1 MIARPRALSLRDK
14 MFASQ
19 EAASPDTMSGV
30 PSNLGWPCEARGLSF
45 PGPWERHYF
54 PTPVSLARGRAV
66 LIGDWSAAISSPW
79 KTSIPEGRLLGTQ
92 EVSGTLFGGSLK
104 FTRRPRPLPPRGYA
118 RGKDGLQQRQSLD
131 SRRHRA
137 VRGWTGA
144 VRSRELLPSASRSC
158 HLPGTDF

>member
-45 PGPWERHYF
+45 PGPWKGTISLLQSVSRVGRFDWRLECSNFFPMENFYPTGEAPWDSGSKRHTPCRESEIYQT
-54 PTPVSLARGRAV
+54 PT
-66 LIGDWSAAISSPW
+66 
-79 KTSIPEGRLLGTQ
+79 
-92 EVSGTLFGGSLK
+92 
-104 FTRRPRPLPPRGYA
+104 PLPPRGYA
-118 RGKDGLQQRQSLD
+118 RGKDGLRQRQSLD
-131 SRRHRA
+131 SPRHWA
-137 VRGWTGA
+137 VRGWSGA
-144 VRSRELLPSASRSC
+144 VLRELLPSASRSC